1 MVTFLIQWADVIKTV
16 LSLLTIGGIV
26 IGFLKKLNNISKNL
40 SDIPSMKENLSQTVL
55 DLKELKEDQIT
66 SEQLIKALKENLD
79 SHCAKDKMKQ
89 KLVLDMARQTLLN
102 EMETAIKEQ
111 EVTVSRKAVIG
122 ELYNSYVDNGGNGA
136 VHDLWAEF
144 VHLKQK

>member
-26 IGFLKKLNNISKNL
+26 VGFLKKLNNISKNL
-40 SDIPSMKENLSQTVL
+40 SDIPSMKKDLSQTVL
-55 DLKELKEDQIT
+55 NLKELKEDQT
-66 SEQLIKALKENLD
+66 TNEQLIKALKANLD
-79 SHCAKDKMKQ
+79 SHCSKDKLKQ

-102 EMETAIKEQ
+102 EMEAAIKEQ

>member
-26 IGFLKKLNNISKNL
+26 VGFLKKLNNISKNL
-40 SDIPSMKENLSQTVL
+40 SDIPSMKKDLSQTVL
-55 DLKELKEDQIT
+55 NLKELKEDQT
-66 SEQLIKALKENLD
+66 TNEQLIKALKANLD
-79 SHCAKDKMKQ
+79 SHCSKDKLKQ

-102 EMETAIKEQ
+102 EMESAIKEQ

>member
-1 MVTFLIQWADVIKTV
+1 MIDIK
-16 LSLLTIGGIV
+16 
-26 IGFLKKLNNISKNL
+26 
-40 SDIPSMKENLSQTVL
+40 PY
-55 DLKELKEDQIT
+55 
-66 SEQLIKALKENLD
+66 
-79 SHCAKDKMKQ
+79 
-89 KLVLDMARQTLLN
+89 QTLLN
-102 EMETAIKEQ
+102 EMESAIKEQ

>member
-26 IGFLKKLNNISKNL
+26 VGFLKKLNDISKNL
-40 SDIPSMKENLSQTVL
+40 SDIPSMKKDLSKTVL
-55 DLKELKEDQIT
+55 GLKELKEDQT
-66 SEQLIKALKENLD
+66 TNEQLIKALKANLD
-79 SHCAKDKMKQ
+79 SHCSKDKLKQ

-102 EMETAIKEQ
+102 EMESAIKEQ

>member
-26 IGFLKKLNNISKNL
+26 MGFLKKLNNISKNL

-102 EMETAIKEQ
+102 EMEFAIKEQ

>member
-26 IGFLKKLNNISKNL
+26 VGFLKKLNNISKNL
-40 SDIPSMKENLSQTVL
+40 SDIPSMKKDLSQTVL
-55 DLKELKEDQIT
+55 DLKELKEDQT
-66 SEQLIKALKENLD
+66 TNEQLIKALKANLD
-79 SHCAKDKMKQ
+79 SHCSKDKLKQ

-102 EMETAIKEQ
+102 EMESAIKEQ

-122 ELYNSYVDNGGNGA
+122 ELYNSYVDNGGKGA

>member
-26 IGFLKKLNNISKNL
+26 VGFLKKLNDISKNL
-40 SDIPSMKENLSQTVL
+40 SDIPSMKKDLSQTVL
-55 DLKELKEDQIT
+55 GLKELKEDQT
-66 SEQLIKALKENLD
+66 TNEQLIKALKANLD
-79 SHCAKDKMKQ
+79 SHCSKDKLKQ

-102 EMETAIKEQ
+102 EMESAIKEQ